1 MMNTSAWNESTHLA
15 SARSGDNDAFTALV
29 EPHRKP
35 LLVHCYRLSG
45 SLDDAEDIVQET
57 LLRAWGKLGSFD
69 ERGSFRNWL
78 YVIATRLW
86 LDEFRKRKKRILLPI
101 DGDPSDPDMPPQPDP
116 SASFLDPLPG
126 SWLISP
132 DPTPE
137 HSYERHE
144 TISFAFMVALQKL
157 NARQRVVLIL
167 REVFNWSA
175 EEVANALDLTV
186 DSVNNLLYRAR
197 KNLAPT
203 PSEEIPSQK
212 QYLDQFV
219 NAWEAGDV
227 PSLIQLLHQKATFA
241 MPPMGVWY
249 VGRESIQRALQNL
262 VFVPNVQWKLVPTT
276 ANGSPAFGIYR
287 GEGEVGAGSSRPSFQ
302 SFGLL
307 LPVFDRDKI
316 IEVTAFLI
324 PQLAVRFGLSETM
337 SL

>member
-1 MMNTSAWNESTHLA
+1 MNTTASNESTYLLSALA
-15 SARSGDNDAFTALV
+15 GNNEAFNALV

-35 LLVHCYRLSG
+35 LLVHCYRMSG
-45 SLDDAEDIVQET
+45 SLDDAEDLVQET
-57 LLRAWGKLGSFD
+57 FLRAWGKLKTFD
-69 ERGSFRNWL
+69 GQGSFRNWL

-101 DGDPSDPDMPPQPDP
+101 DGDPSDPDSPPQPNA

-126 SWLISP
+126 SWLTSL

-137 HSYERHE
+137 GSYERRE
-144 TISFAFMVALQKL
+144 TISLAFMVALQKL

-175 EEVANALDLTV
+175 EEVADALRLTV

-197 KNLAPT
+197 KNLEPSPLEET
-203 PSEEIPSQK
+203 PAQK

-227 PSLIQLLHQKATFA
+227 HSLIQLLHQKATFA

-249 VGRESIQRALQNL
+249 AGRESIQRALQNF
-262 VFVPNVQWKLVPTT
+262 VFMPNIKWKLVPTT
-276 ANGSPAFGIYR
+276 ANGNPAFGIYR
-287 GEGEVGAGSSRPSFQ
+287 GDVGAGSSRPSFQ
-302 SFGLL
+302 AFGLL
-307 LPVFDRDKI
+307 LPVFVGDEI
-316 IEVTAFLI
+316 VEVTAFLS
-324 PQLAVRFGLSETM
+324 PQLVGRFNLDM
-337 SL
+337 SLREGA